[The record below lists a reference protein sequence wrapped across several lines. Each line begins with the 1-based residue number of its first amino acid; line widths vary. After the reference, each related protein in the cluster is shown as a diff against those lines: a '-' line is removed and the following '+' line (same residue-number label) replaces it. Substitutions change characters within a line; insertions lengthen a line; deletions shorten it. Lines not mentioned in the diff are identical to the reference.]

1 METRSRRSVVRSS
14 LAMAALAVVI
24 AVLVAA
30 CGGGG
35 SSSSA
40 DTESGA
46 TEGTAANAE
55 TVSSSA
61 PVKAPEGLVSGGKI
75 TFGTDF
81 TFPPYESIEN
91 GEQKGFDVEVAKLLG
106 ETLGLETEMID
117 TRFSVLIPGL
127 EAHHYDAILS
137 AIYITP
143 ERLEAVDMVPYFN
156 TGNVM
161 VVKEDGEYQPKT
173 PIEICGHKFSVNS
186 GAFVE
191 SVIENEVSKE
201 CEEKGLGSID
211 VQTLPTETAN
221 YEQVAGGRS
230 EVILSDTAVT
240 AAQLA
245 AEPQLGLHVSS
256 APGELFYSTPGGI
269 AVPKGEEEL
278 FNALTEAV
286 EYLEGNGKLEALRK
300 QYALAPADT
309 AEVKQAEAEAK

>member
-1 METRSRRSVVRSS
+1 
-14 LAMAALAVVI
+14 MAALAVVI

-30 CGGGG
+30 CGGG
-35 SSSSA
+35 SSSSDSSA
-40 DTESGA
+40 SET
-46 TEGTAANAE
+46 TEGTAAANTE

-61 PVKAPEGLVSGGKI
+61 PVKAPESLVNGGKI

-91 GEQKGFDVEVAKLLG
+91 GEQKGFDVEVAQLLG

-156 TGNVM
+156 TGNVI
-161 VVKEDGEYQPKT
+161 VVKEDGDYQPQT
-173 PIEICGHKFSVNS
+173 PIEICGHTFSVNS

-221 YEQVAGGRS
+221 YEQVASGRS
-230 EVILSDTAVT
+230 DVILSDTAVT
-240 AAQLA
+240 AAQLK

-256 APGELFYSTPGGI
+256 APGKLFYSTPGGI

-300 QYALAPADT
+300 KYALAPADP
-309 AEVKQAEAEAK
+309 AQVKQAEEEAR

>member
-1 METRSRRSVVRSS
+1 
-14 LAMAALAVVI
+14 MAALAVVV

-35 SSSSA
+35 SSSSGGEEGEA
-40 DTESGA
+40 TES
-46 TEGTAANAE
+46 TAAAKAE

-61 PVKAPEGLVSGGKI
+61 PVKAPQGLVGGGKI

-201 CEEKGLGSID
+201 CEEQGLGSID
-211 VQTLPTETAN
+211 VQVLPTETAN
-221 YEQVAGGRS
+221 YEQVASGRS

-240 AAQLA
+240 AAQLE

-278 FNALTEAV
+278 FNALGEAV
-286 EYLEGNGKLEALRK
+286 EYLEQDGKLEALRK
-300 QYALAPADT
+300 KYALAPADP
-309 AEVKQAEAEAK
+309 AEVKQAEKEAK